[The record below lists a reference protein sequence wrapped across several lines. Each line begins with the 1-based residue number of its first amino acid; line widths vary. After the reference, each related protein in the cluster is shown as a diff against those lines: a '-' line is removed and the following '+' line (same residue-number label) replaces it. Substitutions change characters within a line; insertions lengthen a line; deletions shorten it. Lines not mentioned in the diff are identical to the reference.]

1 MFWTDFV
8 RKICTAFIILAI
20 IASVIGGIICF
31 EESILLGLGIMVGG
45 VFVSLLSISGVMVIC
60 EISDNVYEIR
70 LNSRSSSNHSSLI
83 KSYSN
88 APDSF
93 VPEST
98 QGSWKCP
105 KCGKSNSNS
114 SRVCKDCG
122 YQK

>member
-1 MFWTDFV
+1 MFWTNLIKGV
-8 RKICTAFIILAI
+8 CKIFLVLLIIG
-20 IASVIGGIICF
+20 SVIGGIASGDFLIG
-31 EESILLGLGIMVGG
+31 ILIIVGG
-45 VFVSLLSISGVMVIC
+45 IVVSFLLVSGMMMMC
-60 EISDNVYEIR
+60 EISENVYEIR